1 MKVILKEDVADLGRM
16 GDTVSVSDGYARNF
30 LIPRGLVLEASNK
43 NLKVLEHEKR
53 LLSQKIQR
61 HKEKA
66 EQLRDRLGGV
76 VCTIAKKVGEQNKL
90 FGSVTSKDI
99 ENALKEQGI
108 EMDRRNIL
116 LDEPIKNIGECSVR
130 VKLHA
135 DVIAEIK
142 VVVTPE
148 E

>member
-16 GDTVSVSDGYARNF
+16 GDTVNVSDGYARNF
-30 LIPRGLVLEASNK
+30 LIPRGLVIEASNK
-43 NLKVLEHEKR
+43 NIKVLEHEKR
-53 LLSQKIQR
+53 LLSQKIER

-66 EQLRDRLGGV
+66 EQLRDRLGGI

-108 EMDRRNIL
+108 EMHRRNIL
-116 LDEPIKNIGECSVR
+116 LDEPIKNVGECSVK
-130 VKLHA
+130 VKLHT
-135 DVIAEIK
+135 DVTAELK